1 MQPLQFTGRRGGGLA
16 DDAAALL
23 FLEGHA
29 VAAGHEP
36 LKLRL
41 ADTSLSS
48 PAFAG
53 ERASAHRWVVWA
65 IPTWI
70 FTIAFF
76 HRPAP
81 GVITKELMQDF
92 AAGGTMVGLLSAAY
106 FYTYAG
112 LMIPAGV
119 LVDAFGVRR
128 VVSIGGAVM
137 GAGALAMAM
146 APTEAMLFAGRLAV
160 GAGAAVT
167 FVGALKIAA
176 TWFAPSEFGTLA
188 ALTATAGALG
198 ALFATAP
205 LAWLVAL
212 AGWRG
217 AFAVV
222 GIATFAGVVLCW
234 AVVRDRPDGA
244 RPSDAPAEAAR
255 ARLAVAY
262 RGLLAVAGNRHTWPP
277 FFAFFFLYAATGN
290 LMLWGIPYL
299 RDSYALGRSD
309 AAIYAAAT
317 SIAVLGAGPL
327 AGWLS
332 DRWGQRRRAFIALA
346 LGLGIT
352 WVVFV
357 ATLGTLPL
365 AGVAAVLFMLGVFSA
380 CFVLVWPLGRDVNPA
395 PLAGVAV
402 AVVNFGGFLGAAVT
416 QGPLGALLDAFW
428 DGGVA
433 QGARVYP
440 LAAYRAA
447 FVVCTV
453 FAVASFVS
461 GLFLRET
468 PPAAAE
474 R

>member
-1 MQPLQFTGRRGGGLA
+1 MK
-16 DDAAALL
+16 
-23 FLEGHA
+23 
-29 VAAGHEP
+29 V
-36 LKLRL
+36 RL
-41 ADTSLSS
+41 ADTSSLSS
-48 PAFAG
+48 PARVAEDAFAY
-53 ERASAHRWVVWA
+53 RWVMWA

-137 GAGALAMAM
+137 GAGAIGMAM
-146 APTEAMLFAGRLAV
+146 APTEALLFAGRLAV

-167 FVGALKIAA
+167 FVGALKVAA
-176 TWFAPSEFGTLA
+176 TWFSAAEFGTLA

-205 LAWLVAL
+205 LAWLVTL

-217 AFAVV
+217 AFAAV
-222 GIATFAGVVLCW
+222 GVATFVGVVLCW
-234 AVVRDRPDGA
+234 VVVRDRPSGA
-244 RPSDAPAEAAR
+244 RRPDAPAAGAR

-262 RGLLAVAGNRHTWPP
+262 RGLVAVVGNRYTWPP

-290 LMLWGIPYL
+290 LMLWIIPYL
-299 RDSYALGRSD
+299 RDVYGLGRSD
-309 AAIYAAAT
+309 AAMYAAAT
-317 SIAVLGAGPL
+317 SVALLGAGPL

-332 DRWGQRRRAFIALA
+332 DRWGQRRRAFIALV
-346 LGLGIT
+346 LGFAAA

-357 ATLGTLPL
+357 ATLGALPL
-365 AGVAAVLFMLGVFSA
+365 AGVAALLFVVGIFAA

-416 QGPLGALLDAFW
+416 QGPLGALLDALW
-428 DGGVA
+428 EGGVA

-453 FAVASFVS
+453 FALGSFVS

-468 PPAAAE
+468 APAAAE
-474 R
+474 G

>member
-1 MQPLQFTGRRGGGLA
+1 M
-16 DDAAALL
+16 
-23 FLEGHA
+23 
-29 VAAGHEP
+29 
-36 LKLRL
+36 
-41 ADTSLSS
+41 
-48 PAFAG
+48 
-53 ERASAHRWVVWA
+53 WA

-70 FTIAFF
+70 FMLAFF

-81 GVITKELMQDF
+81 GVIAKELMQDF

-119 LVDAFGVRR
+119 VVDAFGVRR
-128 VVSIGGAVM
+128 VVSMGGAVM
-137 GAGALAMAM
+137 GLGALAMAM
-146 APTEAMLFAGRLAV
+146 APTETMLFAGRLAV

-176 TWFAPSEFGTLA
+176 TWFAASEFGTLA

-198 ALFATAP
+198 ALLATAP
-205 LAWLVAL
+205 LAWLVTL

-217 AFAVV
+217 AFATV
-222 GIATFAGVVLCW
+222 GVATFVGVALCW
-234 AVVRDRPDGA
+234 TIVRDRPDATRSSGAPGDGAGA
-244 RPSDAPAEAAR
+244 R
-255 ARLAVAY
+255 LGVAY
-262 RGLLAVAGNRHTWPP
+262 RGLGAVLRNRHTWPP
-277 FFAFFFLYAATGN
+277 FFAFFFLYASTGN
-290 LMLWGIPYL
+290 LMLWVIPYL
-299 RDSYALGRSD
+299 RDIYGLGRSE
-309 AAIYAAAT
+309 AAFYAAAT
-317 SIAVLGAGPL
+317 SLALLGAGPL

-332 DRWGQRRRAFIALA
+332 DRWGYRCRAFIALV
-346 LGLGIT
+346 LGLSVT
-352 WVVFV
+352 WLVFIG
-357 ATLGTLPL
+357 TLGALSL
-365 AGVAAVLFMLGVFSA
+365 GGVAALLFVLGIFAAS
-380 CFVLVWPLGRDVNPA
+380 FVLVWPLGRDANPA

-428 DGGVA
+428 DGGLA

-447 FVVCTV
+447 FIACTA
-453 FAVASFVS
+453 FALASFLC

-468 PPAAAE
+468 APRAAE